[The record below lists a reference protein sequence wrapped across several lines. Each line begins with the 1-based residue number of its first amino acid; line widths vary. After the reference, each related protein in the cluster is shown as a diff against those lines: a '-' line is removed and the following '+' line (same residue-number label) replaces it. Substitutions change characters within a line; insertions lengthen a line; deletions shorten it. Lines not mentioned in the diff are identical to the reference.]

1 MVASRRASSVVEEI
15 SHVYTLKE
23 DKKTKKYFGP
33 PNMYLGTKTYKFK
46 DKDADDEQYC
56 WSMSGNHCAKN
67 IVANVEYKL
76 MNHVHQLNAKQQS
89 PFTTGYRT
97 KMDTSTELDDN
108 KINYFK
114 EMIGCLR

>member
-46 DKDADDEQYC
+46 DKDADDEQ
-56 WSMSGNHCAKN
+56 
-67 IVANVEYKL
+67 
-76 MNHVHQLNAKQQS
+76 
-89 PFTTGYRT
+89 
-97 KMDTSTELDDN
+97 
-108 KINYFK
+108 
-114 EMIGCLR
+114 